1 MYFFKFSA
9 DILFGHGLNSVF
21 LEQATHLNDTSGV
34 FGRFGR
40 YDFCLRLSCA
50 TSMRHDF
57 TADRFV

>member
-9 DILFGHGLNSVF
+9 DISFDHGLNSVF

-40 YDFCLRLSCA
+40 YDFSVTTIVRDWHAS
-50 TSMRHDF
+50 
-57 TADRFV
+57 